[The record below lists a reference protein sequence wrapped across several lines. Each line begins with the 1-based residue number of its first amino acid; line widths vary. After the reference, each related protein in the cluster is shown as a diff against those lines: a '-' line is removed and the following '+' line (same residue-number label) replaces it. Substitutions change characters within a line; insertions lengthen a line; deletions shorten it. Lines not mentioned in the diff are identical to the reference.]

1 MTRAQSICLV
11 IAIAVAPVLSSCSV
25 KTLPTAGTG
34 ASASGTTN
42 APATAA
48 VELAKP
54 KLTGSW
60 KGKWDSGTASGSFTM
75 HLTQKGKKF
84 SGTVA
89 ITIKKVTTNGTIK
102 GTIRKN
108 KLTLAVT
115 AKGIGTGHGTG
126 QVNKTRTTMNGTVTT
141 KGVKSTFS
149 GSKT

>member
-1 MTRAQSICLV
+1 
-11 IAIAVAPVLSSCSV
+11 
-25 KTLPTAGTG
+25 
-34 ASASGTTN
+34 
-42 APATAA
+42 
-48 VELAKP
+48 
-54 KLTGSW
+54 
-60 KGKWDSGTASGSFTM
+60 M

-89 ITIKKVTTNGTIK
+89 ITIKKVTTNGTVK

-126 QVNKTRTTMNGTVTT
+126 QVNKTRTTMSGTVTT